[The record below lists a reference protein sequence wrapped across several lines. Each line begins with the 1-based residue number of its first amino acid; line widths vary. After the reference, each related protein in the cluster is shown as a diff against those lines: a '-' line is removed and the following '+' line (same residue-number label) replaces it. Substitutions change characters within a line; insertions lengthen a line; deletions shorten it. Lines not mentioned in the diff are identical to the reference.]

1 MATKDFY
8 ERLNMLGFP
17 MLERSPQQ
25 SANATLLEVAK
36 SQDIRLWEGFPV
48 MLANCIDR
56 KWFNYTDIQKNIK
69 SKRLATRIDSLITWS
84 FALYKLLNV
93 SSPQIDEF
101 QKWFKPEEK
110 NDFNYF
116 LGKMKNHEDFILSNK
131 KMSSERTI
139 NSFRSYFDEKQF
151 RLTEFLSEKN
161 SYDLQ
166 YALSQIFP
174 SGQKN
179 LIMKKLQGEKLTKT
193 EQEYFSRAVKKKIVA
208 LANPE
213 FHKLAQKLLS

>member
-1 MATKDFY
+1 MPTKDFY
-8 ERLNMLGFP
+8 ERLNMLGYP

-25 SANATLLEVAK
+25 AANATLIDVAK

-48 MLANCIDR
+48 MLANCID
-56 KWFNYTDIQKNIK
+56 KQWSNYTDIQRYIK
-69 SKRLATRIDSLITWS
+69 SKKLATRVDSLITWS

-101 QKWFKPEEK
+101 QKWYKPQEK

-116 LGKMKNHEDFILSNK
+116 LKKMTNHEDFMLSDK

-139 NSFRSYFDEKQF
+139 NTFKSYFGEKQF
-151 RLTEFLSEKN
+151 RLTEFLSEKD

-166 YALSQIFP
+166 YALSKIFP

-179 LIMKKLQGEKLTKT
+179 LIMKKLRGEKLTKI
-193 EQEYFSRAVKKKIVA
+193 EQEYFSRVVKKKIVA

-213 FHKLAQKLLS
+213 LHKLAQKLLS